1 MDSVGAIYSV
11 DDTIVA
17 IASAAGGA
25 ARGLVRLSGPRA
37 ASVAVSLLESG
48 TAPNDPRAP
57 AAEGTIADR
66 ATTDVPIAK
75 VSVAD
80 LPAAALVGAE
90 PRVRTVMLR
99 LPGIYSP
106 LPTDWYYWPPGRSY
120 TGQEVVELHTIGA
133 PPLLDALVR
142 ALCSGGARLAR
153 PGEFTLRAFLS
164 GRMDLTQ
171 AEAVLGVIDAADRR
185 QWETAVRQLA
195 GGLSLPLGELRAD
208 LLDLLADI
216 EAGLDFADEDI
227 RFIARDEI
235 ECRLS
240 KAIEAAEGVARQL
253 EGRRLAG
260 DRPRAVLVGPPNAGK
275 SSLFNALV
283 QRPAALVAD
292 AAGTTRDYLTAP
304 LDCDGITWELIDT
317 PGVAP
322 YSATAG
328 FLVPAAT
335 TPAPNGSGFS
345 FGCGSTDWPAAPLF
359 GLDVDRTATAAEP
372 AAAKPMAAGQASP
385 AAQGLMP
392 RSEHAPT
399 DAADLDGLVAAVA
412 MRCIEQADLLVL
424 CLPVDGSADDRPA
437 ERWGAH
443 ARELAA
449 AGGLPDKARRPRP
462 CLVVYTKS
470 DLCGEPAGPASCNAA
485 DGPVDGSSGGGAPA
499 RTVEQGVGPALAVS
513 SRTGSGLAE
522 LRERLRQIGVEL
534 RSGQGDAVASTAL
547 RCGDAI
553 DQARTGLAE
562 ARAACRAG
570 EGDELLAERL
580 RGVLDALGRIV
591 GAVYTEELLG
601 NIFSRFCV
609 GK

>member
-37 ASVAVSLLESG
+37 ASVAASLLDLG
-48 TAPNDPRAP
+48 TAPNDPRGP
-57 AAEGTIADR
+57 VAEGTIADR
-66 ATTDVPIAK
+66 ATTDAPSAK

-90 PRVRTVMLR
+90 SRVQTVMLR
-99 LPGIYSP
+99 LPGIYSS
-106 LPTDWYYWPPGRSY
+106 LPADWYYWPPGRSY
-120 TGQEVVELHTIGA
+120 TGQEVVELHTIGS

-142 ALCSGGARLAR
+142 ALCSAGARLAR

-164 GRMDLTQ
+164 GRIDLTQ

-185 QWETAVRQLA
+185 QWEAAVRQLA
-195 GGLSLPLGELRAD
+195 GGLSRPLGELRAE

-235 ECRLS
+235 DHRLS

-253 EGRRLAG
+253 EGRRLAS

-304 LDCDGITWELIDT
+304 LDCDGMVWELIDT

-322 YSATAG
+322 
-328 FLVPAAT
+328 
-335 TPAPNGSGFS
+335 
-345 FGCGSTDWPAAPLF
+345 FGPEA
-359 GLDVDRTATAAEP
+359 DRTATAAEP
-372 AAAKPMAAGQASP
+372 AAANSRAEEQASP
-385 AAQGLMP
+385 AAAGPILRSDFPPAGTAGLD
-392 RSEHAPT
+392 E
-399 DAADLDGLVAAVA
+399 LVTATA
-412 MRCIEQADLLVL
+412 MHCMEQADLLL
-424 CLPVDGSADDRPA
+424 ICLPMDGSADERPA
-437 ERWGAH
+437 ARWGAL

-449 AGGLPDKARRPRP
+449 ASGLPDKARRPAS

-485 DGPVDGSSGGGAPA
+485 DGPVAGSSGGRPPG
-499 RTVEQGVGPALAVS
+499 RVGEQGVGPALAVS

-522 LRERLRQIGVEL
+522 LHERLRQMAVAL
-534 RSGQGDAVASTAL
+534 QSGQGDAVASTAL
-547 RCGDAI
+547 RCGESI

-570 EGDELLAERL
+570 EGDELLAEHL